1 MPIGPDS
8 PGTSALS
15 GFPEQETGI
24 PPGGRIPPI
33 LLKLLLAA
41 FLVRIA
47 VVIPAHIGGFGAD
60 EKEFLYLAHQLAEG
74 RGFVDSNGE
83 HSVRAPLFPALLA
96 LFIPLTGSS
105 LVIPFLLVA
114 FLGMVNV
121 YAGYRLAWDIWK
133 DSRAATA
140 AAALIAFFPA
150 LVLHGA
156 LLMSETL
163 FIALFLHA
171 LLLARRLQTNDRMV
185 THLVFGAVSALA
197 VLTRAVFFGV
207 FPLLIIALFLKRRKA
222 HLPSSRLLIAVVVWC
237 ALLLP
242 WTARNYSIHH
252 AWIPVSTFGGRSLL
266 IGFNPFAHG
275 TTKLDPGFQ
284 DWLDAQLQERG
295 FPPYDSL
302 SEQQL
307 SSAEQTVALHYV
319 AAHPLH
325 AALLS
330 LEKTYV
336 FWIYPL
342 SHRSQQHLLQAS
354 LMAFDVLLGLALIG
368 GILVARQRGVSMFPL
383 WLVLL
388 FFTLMHAILH
398 AEARY
403 RLPLVP
409 LLCIIGAGCISCRDR
424 EFLRSLV
431 RDARAKTFLLA
442 SGTLLVVLYAIAAFL
457 AMRGLA

>member
-1 MPIGPDS
+1 MPIGPDP
-8 PGTSALS
+8 PGTHAPS
-15 GFPEQETGI
+15 GFPEQETGA

-47 VVIPAHIGGFGAD
+47 AVIPAHLDGFGAD
-60 EKEFLYLAHQLAEG
+60 EKEFVYLAHQLADG
-74 RGFVDSNGE
+74 KGFVDSNGE

-96 LFIPLTGSS
+96 LFIPVAGSS

-121 YAGYRLAWDIWK
+121 YAGYRLAWDVWK
-133 DSRAATA
+133 DSRTAAA

-163 FIALFLHA
+163 FIALFLYA

-185 THLVFGAVSALA
+185 THLAFGAVSAFA

-207 FPLLIIALFLKRRKA
+207 FPLLVFALFLKRRKT
-222 HLPSSRLLIAVVVWC
+222 HLPSSRLLVAIAVWC
-237 ALLLP
+237 VLLLP

-252 AWIPVSTFGGRSLL
+252 AWVPVSTFGGRSLL

-284 DWLDAQLQERG
+284 DWLDAQLKERG

-319 AAHPLH
+319 AAHPWH

-354 LMAFDVLLGLALIG
+354 LMGFDLLLGLALIG
-368 GILVARQRGVSMFPL
+368 GILVARKRGVSVFPL

-409 LLCIIGAGCISCRDR
+409 LLCIIAAGCISCGDR
-424 EFLRSLV
+424 ELLGSLARDTRV
-431 RDARAKTFLLA
+431 RAFALV
-442 SGTLLVVLYAIAAFL
+442 SGALLVLLYAIAAFL
-457 AMRGLA
+457 AARGLA